1 MGQHRLRIYVSST
14 VMIDIVQA
22 LVQRFSIA
30 IVVGCHQWWSAD
42 KDPGVVTDSHE
53 DPNSRT
59 STWSL
64 VEDYTLPVE
73 VKKGLIPWLVAII
86 KSAGQRYSD
95 VSNTMMKITGTVS
108 HPTQV

>member
-1 MGQHRLRIYVSST
+1 MPSVRLQVGKAGPCFVDVSAHGPVVT
-14 VMIDIVQA
+14 RL
-22 LVQRFSIA
+22 LVVGLSLHDYT

-42 KDPGVVTDSHE
+42 KDPGVVIAVSRE

-73 VKKGLIPWLVAII
+73 VKKGLIPWLVAI
-86 KSAGQRYSD
+86 KSGGS
-95 VSNTMMKITGTVS
+95 KIF
-108 HPTQV
+108 

>member
-14 VMIDIVQA
+14 VMIVQA
-22 LVQRFSIA
+22 LVQRSSIA

-59 STWSL
+59 SRWSL

-73 VKKGLIPWLVAII
+73 VKKGLIPWLVAI
-86 KSAGQRYSD
+86 KSGGS
-95 VSNTMMKITGTVS
+95 KIF
-108 HPTQV
+108 

>member
-1 MGQHRLRIYVSST
+1 MGQQRLRIYVNYA
-14 VMIDIVQA
+14 IRIVQA

-42 KDPGVVTDSHE
+42 KDPGVVTAVSRE

-73 VKKGLIPWLVAII
+73 VKKGLIPWLVATI
-86 KSAGQRYSD
+86 KSAGRRYSD
-95 VSNTMMKITGTVS
+95 TSNTMMKITGTVS